1 MHNFPRCFVLSLS
14 LITIW
19 GCETKR
25 IGYRDS
31 PDHYEALKRIEC
43 EILHSSPNKATTHDG
58 LMTIPDHFGFRQAL
72 KAYEGN
78 FFNTCYSSIPDISC
92 LSGSCV
98 TGLVR
103 QALMD
108 GILDRNPDSIA
119 VVIDRDEKRR
129 RLQSEFWR
137 DNYGLT
143 NGVALPYGFPVK
155 TNAYA
160 RLSASYEYGYRNAR
174 SVVSKLNRSPIP
186 AGYYC
191 APRNWVRI
199 PSVELMFTGGML
211 AVMIFLI
218 CILNYVRDRFKQVW
232 IQDCSTEIGLQ
243 NSVGKKHCQLN
254 VVDRQ
259 LKGDASPL
267 WWSKGVRN

>member
-78 FFNTCYSSIPDISC
+78 FFNTCDSSIPDISC

-191 APRNWVRI
+191 APPKLGANPERRAYVYGWYVGCYDFFDMHPELCSGQVQTGMDPRLFYRNWIAEFSKQEALSIECCRSPI
-199 PSVELMFTGGML
+199 EGGRKPPLVE
-211 AVMIFLI
+211 
-218 CILNYVRDRFKQVW
+218 
-232 IQDCSTEIGLQ
+232 
-243 NSVGKKHCQLN
+243 
-254 VVDRQ
+254 
-259 LKGDASPL
+259 
-267 WWSKGVRN
+267 